1 VAWAALIVSWAIG
14 GIGAAAYLLTRP
26 TAPARST
33 IAPALSAPVTSSSA
47 AAAEAATQAPLAA
60 SSSPAIDNDPPLAVG
75 PWWLSQKSKT
85 GDCTDKFNPA
95 GALLLGGGVA
105 PWLKANRDL
114 AGNLISVEIHSGG
127 ALDTHLT
134 FFRDKAACDAFDL
147 AQFKRD
153 CERVNADG
161 YGVDCAALAREDP
174 ARLAETQAGD
184 AQ

>member
-1 VAWAALIVSWAIG
+1 MTCAI
-14 GIGAAAYLLTRP
+14 
-26 TAPARST
+26 
-33 IAPALSAPVTSSSA
+33 
-47 AAAEAATQAPLAA
+47 AA
-60 SSSPAIDNDPPLAVG
+60 SSAPAVDNDPPLAVG

-85 GDCTDKFNPA
+85 GDCTDKFTPA

-105 PWLKANRDL
+105 PWLKANRDP
-114 AGNLISVEIHSGG
+114 AGNLVSIEIHSGG
-127 ALDTHLT
+127 DLDTHLT

-161 YGVDCAALAREDP
+161 YGIDCAALAREDP
-174 ARLAETQAGD
+174 ARHAETQAGD